1 MSTIAIADVQYRQGF
16 LEVMPGIH
24 EGHINLEAW
33 NVSPSVSP
41 LPDSVTSHLIQDKD
55 VVSNVELEL
64 SVAQARVLVGLLESA
79 IRDVEKKFVSGK
91 P

>member
-16 LEVMPGIH
+16 VEVVPGIH
-24 EGHINLEAW
+24 DGHINLEAW

-41 LPDSVTSHLIQDKD
+41 LPDSVTSHLIQDRD

-64 SVAQARVLVGLLESA
+64 SVAQARVLVGLLEKA
-79 IRDVEKKFVSGK
+79 IRDVEEKYVSGK

>member
-1 MSTIAIADVQYRQGF
+1 MSTIAVSDIQYRQGF
-16 LEVMPGIH
+16 LEVVPGIH

-41 LPDSVTSHLIQDKD
+41 LPSSVTSNLIQDKD

-64 SVAQARVLVGLLESA
+64 SVSQARVLVGLLEQA
-79 IRDVEKKFVSGK
+79 IRDVEEKYGSTE